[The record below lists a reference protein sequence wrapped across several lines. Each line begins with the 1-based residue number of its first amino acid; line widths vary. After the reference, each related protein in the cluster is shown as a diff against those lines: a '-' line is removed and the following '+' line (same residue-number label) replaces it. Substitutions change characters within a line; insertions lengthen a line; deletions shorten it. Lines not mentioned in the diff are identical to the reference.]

1 MRRDMDL
8 VRSVLIR
15 TEAADVPLDLDA
27 FYEDGRPPAETVY
40 NLMLMEARGLIEADF
55 ERDMNGTVYR
65 GRVIALTWDGQDY
78 LDAMRDERVWAKA
91 KRAIASSVGQ
101 TTFDVIKRVCV
112 EVSTRMAISAIS
124 C

>member
-8 VRSVLIR
+8 VRSILIR
-15 TEAADVPLDLDA
+15 TEAADAPLGLDA

-40 NLMLMEARGLIEADF
+40 HLMLLEAHGLIDADF
-55 ERDMNGTVYR
+55 ARDMNGTVHE
-65 GRVIALTWDGQDY
+65 GRVNALTWDGQDY
-78 LDAMRDERVWAKA
+78 LDAMRDDRVWAKA

-101 TTFDVIKRVCV
+101 TTLDVIKRACV

-124 C
+124 G